1 MGILFYVVG
10 PSGAGKDSLIAF
22 ARGALG
28 GEESTLFAHRY
39 ITRPAG
45 AGGESHVALT
55 NAEFSRMQ
63 RLGLFAFDWESHGLR
78 YGVGVE
84 VQFWLERGANVVLN
98 GSRAY
103 LPIAR
108 QRIPRL
114 TPVVIDVSPEILRGR
129 LENRGRESAREIED
143 RVARAG
149 KFVVADPDAIRIEN
163 NGPLEDAAGRFVH
176 LLRNAHVG

>member
-1 MGILFYVVG
+1 MLFDVVG

-39 ITRPAG
+39 ITRPAS

-55 NAEFSRMQ
+55 NSEFSRMQ
-63 RLGLFAFDWESHGLR
+63 RLGLFTLDGRAIGLR

-84 VQFWLERGANVVLN
+84 VRFWLERGANVVLN

-108 QRIPRL
+108 QRVPRL
-114 TPVVIDVSPEILRGR
+114 TPVVIDVSPETLRGR
-129 LENRGRESAREIED
+129 LENRGRESVREIED

-149 KFVVADPDAIRIEN
+149 RFVVVDPDAVHIEN
-163 NGPLEDAAGRFVH
+163 NGPLEDAADRFVR
-176 LLRNAHVG
+176 LLRDARVG